1 MFSWNTFLDKL
12 SNKIIGIVNVTDDS
26 FTGDGILGNTE
37 KINHVYDLAEKKDIQ
52 FLDVGC
58 MSTKPNFSSL
68 STDEEMHRLSSF
80 LEVKNKN
87 FSYSIDSFNP
97 NVINKALNN
106 GFCVVNDV
114 SGARESEV
122 LKAVKD
128 HGAGLIIVHRNVDSL
143 FIHEKMDYKNIIN
156 DVKNDLRKQIKH
168 VLANGIRKENIAID
182 LGLGFGKTMEQS
194 ALLLESVGQ
203 FVDDYPLIVGYSKKK
218 FTKLLN
224 ISDDEILDHCN
235 KAGVS
240 LVRLH
245 LVD

>member
-1 MFSWNTFLDKL
+1 
-12 SNKIIGIVNVTDDS
+12 
-26 FTGDGILGNTE
+26 
-37 KINHVYDLAEKKDIQ
+37 
-52 FLDVGC
+52 
-58 MSTKPNFSSL
+58 
-68 STDEEMHRLSSF
+68 
-80 LEVKNKN
+80 
-87 FSYSIDSFNP
+87 
-97 NVINKALNN
+97 
-106 GFCVVNDV
+106 
-114 SGARESEV
+114 
-122 LKAVKD
+122 
-128 HGAGLIIVHRNVDSL
+128 
-143 FIHEKMDYKNIIN
+143 MDYKNIIN

>member
-12 SNKIIGIVNVTDDS
+12 SNKIIGIVNVTNDS
-26 FTGDGILGNTE
+26 FTGDGILGNTD
-37 KINHVYDLAEKKDIQ
+37 KINHIYEQAEKKDIQ

-80 LEVKNKN
+80 LNVKNKK

-97 NVINKALNN
+97 NVINKALSN

-114 SGARESEV
+114 SGARESGV

-128 HGAGLIIVHRNVDSL
+128 HAAGLIIVHRNVDSL
-143 FIHEKMDYKNIIN
+143 FIHEKIDYKNIIK

-168 VLANGIRKENIAID
+168 VLASGIRKENIAID
-182 LGLGFGKTMEQS
+182 LS
-194 ALLLESVGQ
+194 
-203 FVDDYPLIVGYSKKK
+203 LIH
-218 FTKLLN
+218 
-224 ISDDEILDHCN
+224 ISEPT
-235 KAGVS
+235 
-240 LVRLH
+240 RPY
-245 LVD
+245 

>member
-1 MFSWNTFLDKL
+1 
-12 SNKIIGIVNVTDDS
+12 
-26 FTGDGILGNTE
+26 
-37 KINHVYDLAEKKDIQ
+37 
-52 FLDVGC
+52 

-68 STDEEMHRLSSF
+68 STDEEMYRLSSF
-80 LEVKNKN
+80 LKVKNKK

-97 NVINKALNN
+97 KVINKALSN

-114 SGARESEV
+114 SGARESGV

-128 HGAGLIIVHRNVDSL
+128 HAAGLIIVHRNVDSL
-143 FIHEKMDYKNIIN
+143 FIHEKIDYKNIIK

-168 VLANGIRKENIAID
+168 VLASGIRKENIAID

-203 FVDDYPLIVGYSKKK
+203 FVDEYPLVVGYSKKK

-224 ISDDEILDHCN
+224 ISDDEVLDHCD

>member
-1 MFSWNTFLDKL
+1 MKILN
-12 SNKIIGIVNVTDDS
+12 SNS
-26 FTGDGILGNTE
+26 
-37 KINHVYDLAEKKDIQ
+37 
-52 FLDVGC
+52 
-58 MSTKPNFSSL
+58 
-68 STDEEMHRLSSF
+68 
-80 LEVKNKN
+80 KN
-87 FSYSIDSFNP
+87 FDKN
-97 NVINKALNN
+97 L
-106 GFCVVNDV
+106 
-114 SGARESEV
+114 
-122 LKAVKD
+122 
-128 HGAGLIIVHRNVDSL
+128 DSL
-143 FIHEKMDYKNIIN
+143 LLQRKKKVQSNSVSVSSIIK
-156 DVKNDLRKQIKH
+156 DVKNDLRKQIKY